1 MRPLRID
8 DEGTR
13 YVLAVTRAAPA
24 SLPRVPTVSAFCRAA
39 LVAIACLSAGSC
51 RPKASAAQCETLLDR
66 YAQLV
71 VAEKFPDASAE
82 QIATER
88 ERERSEA
95 RAVDALKNCSS
106 EVSTA
111 EFDCAMRAPSPD
123 AFEKCLE

>member
-1 MRPLRID
+1 
-8 DEGTR
+8 
-13 YVLAVTRAAPA
+13 VLALMRAGAC
-24 SLPRVPTVSAFCRAA
+24 LPRPGSQLALSRATFV
-39 LVAIACLSAGSC
+39 LVALLCGSC
-51 RPKASAAQCETLLDR
+51 RPKASATQCENLLDR

-82 QIATER
+82 EITFER

-106 EVSTA
+106 EVSRA
-111 EFDCAMRAPSPD
+111 EFDCAMHAANAD